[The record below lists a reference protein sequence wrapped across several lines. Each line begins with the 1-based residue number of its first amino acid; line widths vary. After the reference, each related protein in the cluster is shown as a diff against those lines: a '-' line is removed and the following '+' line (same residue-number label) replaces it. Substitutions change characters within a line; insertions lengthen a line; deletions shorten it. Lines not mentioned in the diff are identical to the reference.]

1 MVIGLRL
8 IALLSRE
15 EMEKR
20 LRESEVGCDDY
31 VVEKLFPAL
40 LRHAGEELYAN
51 GVAMMLLFATNFN
64 ATITPQGSS
73 CNAIYLSS
81 GYISAREI
89 YIYGGAITLLNLVI
103 FLAIGTPWILA
114 VAHL

>member
-51 GVAMMLLFATNFN
+51 GVAMMLLL
-64 ATITPQGSS
+64 
-73 CNAIYLSS
+73 AINDSFSDAFMIRDMVLDSYSS
-81 GYISAREI
+81 GLISAMVPEERVAEVTEI
-89 YIYGGAITLLNLVI
+89 IDQCRKSVSG
-103 FLAIGTPWILA
+103 
-114 VAHL
+114 